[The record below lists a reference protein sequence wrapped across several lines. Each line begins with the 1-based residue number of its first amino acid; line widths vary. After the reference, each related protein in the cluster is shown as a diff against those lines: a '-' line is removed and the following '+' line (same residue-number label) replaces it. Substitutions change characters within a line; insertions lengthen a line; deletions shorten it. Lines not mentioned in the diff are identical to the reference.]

1 MTRKTAAR
9 EERIL
14 AKPLVQSGVLKQPG
28 ETVRLRP
35 DQIARLEA
43 GGHFEPV
50 KAKAAGAKA
59 GKTGDST
66 GQAAAAPVRAG
77 RVAPETTKETQS

>member
-50 KAKAAGAKA
+50 KAKAAHIPMAPTAAK
-59 GKTGDST
+59 
-66 GQAAAAPVRAG
+66 RA
-77 RVAPETTKETQS
+77 RVSPP